1 MPKQRHETRLEAPI
15 TSVFSALIDVVARG
29 RWGAARIV
37 LDAPQPRPG
46 CEYAQQRRTVF
57 RRGKVLECLRPV
69 KLTLEETLLDRPCRV
84 QLRLKWRLEPLE
96 TSSCVLLEA
105 SYTLNGA
112 ASFRRRH
119 WDERIHGHCTRML
132 GALRPQIAAAQRAL
146 SVAPAAPAATQMHE
160 KWFIPALRARRN

>member
-1 MPKQRHETRLEAPI
+1 MPRQRHETRLDAPI
-15 TSVFSALIDVVARG
+15 TNVFSALIDVVARG
-29 RWGAARIV
+29 RWGAGRIV

-46 CEYAQQRRTVF
+46 CEYAQQRRTVL

-84 QLRLKWRLEPLE
+84 QLRLKWRVEPLE

-112 ASFRRRH
+112 ASLRRRH

-146 SVAPAAPAATQMHE
+146 SVAPTERARTPTIEQ
-160 KWFIPALRARRN
+160 WFIPVPRARRN

>member
-1 MPKQRHETRLEAPI
+1 MPRQRHETRLEAPI

-29 RWGAARIV
+29 RWGTSRIV

-46 CEYAQQRRTVF
+46 CEYAAQRRTVL

-112 ASFRRRH
+112 ALLRRRH

-146 SVAPAAPAATQMHE
+146 ASTPQSPTSKRMDEQ
-160 KWFIPALRARRN
+160 WLIPVLRARRN

>member
-1 MPKQRHETRLEAPI
+1 MPRQRHETRLEAPI
-15 TSVFSALIDVVARG
+15 TNVFSALIDVVARG
-29 RWGAARIV
+29 RWGAPRIV

-46 CEYAQQRRTVF
+46 CEYAQQRRTVL

-96 TSSCVLLEA
+96 ASSCVLLEA

-112 ASFRRRH
+112 ASLRRRH

-146 SVAPAAPAATQMHE
+146 SVAPHVRAATPMHE
-160 KWFIPALRARRN
+160 RWFISPARARRN